1 MLDVNDRLAG
11 VVASHDR
18 GSTAG
23 ALGNVGS
30 VVLSDGSGLSR
41 DHLSTADGDCLSSRA
56 FVHSRSNNIL
66 LGDGTVESSDDVGV
80 LGGKRANV
88 DGLGNRDDGGDDS
101 VVLASAER
109 AVGDSRC
116 AGRDGDD
123 GGAVNSGSAERTAN
137 NAVGRHSSHGAGR
150 ADGQSRGL
158 SDSASLDGRLAVADE
173 DSRGLDLSS
182 DDSDGLG
189 SIRAG
194 VNANAES
201 RVEVSGDDGGSE
213 GAVESASSIG
223 VVEGG
228 SSALIVGRAEV
239 NAVAKAGR
247 EASGLTLAGLLDV
260 HSSTDESMTALNGE
274 GSTEGVGDDISVQLG
289 ADERLKASSS
299 GACRRLGAGGR
310 VGRNSA
316 GRAGAVVGA
325 RLDSSEGNSRSI
337 LSGTSIDLAVESA
350 SVVVAVESGS
360 LATLVGSAGNKAV
373 VEVLT
378 GSLGESEFDVE
389 GDTIVGDVDLD
400 LETNTAN

>member
-11 VVASHDR
+11 VVAGHDR

-41 DHLSTADGDCLSSRA
+41 DHLSTADSNRLSSRA
-56 FVHSRSNNIL
+56 FIDSRSNNIL
-66 LGDGTVESSDDVGV
+66 LGDGTVESSDDIGV
-80 LGGKRANV
+80 LGRKRANV
-88 DGLGNRDDGGDDS
+88 DGLGNRDDGGD
-101 VVLASAER
+101 SAER

-247 EASGLTLAGLLDV
+247 EASGLALAGLLDV

-310 VGRNSA
+310 VGRNGA
-316 GRAGAVVGA
+316 GRAGTVVGA